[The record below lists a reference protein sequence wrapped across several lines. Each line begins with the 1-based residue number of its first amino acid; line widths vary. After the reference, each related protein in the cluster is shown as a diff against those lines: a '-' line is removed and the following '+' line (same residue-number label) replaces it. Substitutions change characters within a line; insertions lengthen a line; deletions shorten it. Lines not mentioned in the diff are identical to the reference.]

1 MVPMRRL
8 ALFLLVSARPLAAQ
22 FNPSPARC
30 DSAITFVTDAPL
42 PSTSS
47 REWNNWYTVVR
58 CGSSGARAAASVLNQ
73 ANVRQEQDA
82 ARVRQFFRFVAG
94 TQSSEL
100 LGAYQ
105 AASID
110 AAASLPIRLGSLDN
124 MTALVSPGL
133 TIDSTD
139 PTRFL
144 GGSCPRTDRPWDLH
158 PGVADPPATTY
169 FSVLATVRAVAQ
181 DAGAPALL
189 HNVADCWRQILERDA
204 PVNVTTIRLTYMCG
218 TKFRIRNPNLASI
231 DVQYDV
237 YGTTESGVLAVL
249 GGEDYFFWTENTGT
263 VRLFYQGVLIQTKAN
278 GNTTCP

>member
-1 MVPMRRL
+1 MVAMRRL
-8 ALFLLVSARPLAAQ
+8 ALFLLVSAHPLAAQ
-22 FNPSPARC
+22 FTPSAARC

-47 REWNNWYTVVR
+47 REWNNWETVAL
-58 CGSSGARAAASVLNQ
+58 CGLSGARAAASVLGQ

-82 ARVRQFFRFVAG
+82 ARVWQFFRFLAG
-94 TQSSEL
+94 IQSSDL

-124 MTALVSPGL
+124 MTMFVSPRV
-133 TIDSTD
+133 TIDSSD

-144 GGSCPRTDRPWDLH
+144 SGPCPLGGRSSGLL
-158 PGVADPPATTY
+158 PGVSDLPSTTY
-169 FSVLATVRAVAQ
+169 QSVLATIRSVAQ
-181 DAGAPALL
+181 DASAPTLL
-189 HNVADCWRQILERDA
+189 HNVADCWRRILERNA
-204 PVNVTTIRLTYMCG
+204 SVNVTTIRLTYMRG
-218 TKFRIRNPNLASI
+218 TKFRIRNPNVAPI